1 MTARSAAGEPAL
13 KKQKVMAPKR
23 VQEIVAAIDPTLTL
37 DPEVEQ
43 VCCLLRVCCDF
54 QLVSSKV
61 LLEIADDFVENVASF
76 ACSLAKHRKSN
87 TLELKDVQL
96 HLGANDVDCVL

>member
-1 MTARSAAGEPAL
+1 MSAGRSNTGEPPL

-23 VQEIVAAIDPTLTL
+23 VQEIVSSIDPALTL

-43 VCCLLRVCCDF
+43 VKRLA
-54 QLVSSKV
+54 SSPRLSLYVDWFLQV

-76 ACSLAKHRKSN
+76 ACALAKHRKSN

-96 HLGANDVDCVL
+96 HLGGP

>member
-1 MTARSAAGEPAL
+1 MSAGRSNMGEPPL

-23 VQEIVAAIDPTLTL
+23 VQEIVSSIDPALTL

-43 VCCLLRVCCDF
+43 VRRLARSRLPLHLDRF
-54 QLVSSKV
+54 AQV

-76 ACSLAKHRKSN
+76 ACALAKHRKSN
-87 TLELKDVQL
+87 TLELKDVHL
-96 HLGANDVDCVL
+96 HLGGP